1 MGKGGFV
8 TISPRHLPVAAPDS
22 SSSSGKSSFAATVP
36 VWESRYSDEEMVY
49 YVSLVEKQPL
59 VIFATEEA
67 TTMIVGV
74 LKLLHPSCACI
85 CVSPKTQRQQ
95 VSKLIRK
102 SITHSSGILVLTP
115 DTALFAQSCMP
126 QNVVCRTVVH
136 CVPIDSFDQWKKR
149 SSLLVARLEDIT
161 SNNISSFG
169 KQIIVSR
176 HSSGKSQGVATP
188 RYCVQ
193 TGCMSGLQARVAVAR
208 KLVVASS
215 EASTVWR
222 PGSEK
227 DEGGGGSD
235 GGEDRERR
243 QGLAGRLEALRSK
256 LKVLTSK
263 PLVGIVSTTP
273 APKASPSSSPSA
285 AAAPQPPGPKQGE
298 SNKALR
304 SKMLLLGMLHVPGKV
319 ELEKQAQSGR
329 SLAVTRWMDGVS
341 GKSVGADWDTF
352 RFGASCDGA
361 SRDAREAVE
370 AFRGYLSL
378 KAGRALPKRH
388 LEASVASR
396 KVLRHLCGCR
406 IVAFGWRPSAFG
418 DVETWGGK
426 FGKCCG
432 HNEVAM
438 FFTRP
443 WVPLEVL
450 NTHVCS
456 KASPAPGNEGHDGC
470 LEFLT
475 AQCRFFSRSYSIWDD
490 KFFYNISKTGTVST
504 LEKASLLSFSEGE
517 LKVLVPNLKRLTVEE
532 AESPRP
538 TRELIAYIKLLL
550 ALNNQQ
556 FSTTEPSFLRNPK
569 IAKLVVSFLL
579 AFPR

>member
-1 MGKGGFV
+1 M
-8 TISPRHLPVAAPDS
+8 
-22 SSSSGKSSFAATVP
+22 
-36 VWESRYSDEEMVY
+36 EEMAY
-49 YVSLVEKQPL
+49 YVSVVEKQPL
-59 VIFATEEA
+59 AIFASEEA
-67 TTMIVGV
+67 TAIIVGI

-85 CVSPKTQRQQ
+85 GVSLKTQRQQ
-95 VSKLIRK
+95 ASKLIRK

-126 QNVVCRTVVH
+126 PNVVCRTVVH

-149 SSLLVARLEDIT
+149 SSLLVARLEDIN

-176 HSSGKSQGVATP
+176 HSAGKGQGAVAATP
-188 RYCVQ
+188 TYNVQ
-193 TGCMSGLQARVAVAR
+193 TGCMSGLQARVSVAR
-208 KLVVASS
+208 KLVAASS

-222 PGSEK
+222 PGSEEE
-227 DEGGGGSD
+227 EGGGGSD

-243 QGLAGRLEALRSK
+243 QGLAGKLEALRAK

-263 PLVGIVSTTP
+263 PLVGIASATP
-273 APKASPSSSPSA
+273 TASPSA
-285 AAAPQPPGPKQGE
+285 APAAPKQGE

-319 ELEKQAQSGR
+319 EIEKQAQSGR

-341 GKSVGADWDTF
+341 GKSFGAEWDTL
-352 RFGASCDGA
+352 RFGASCDSA
-361 SRDAREAVE
+361 ARDVREVVE
-370 AFRGYLSL
+370 AFRGYVSL
-378 KAGRALPKRH
+378 KAGRAVPKRH

-396 KVLRHLCGCR
+396 KVLNHLCGCR
-406 IVAFGWRPSAFG
+406 VVAFGWRPSAFG
-418 DVETWGGK
+418 DVESWGGK

-443 WVPLEVL
+443 WAPLEVL

-456 KASPAPGNEGHDGC
+456 KASPAPGNEGFDGC

-490 KFFYNISKTGTVST
+490 KFFYHISKSGAVST
-504 LEKASLLSFSEGE
+504 LEKASLLSLSEGE

-532 AESPRP
+532 LENPRP
-538 TRELIAYIKLLL
+538 AKELIAYIRLLL
-550 ALNNQQ
+550 VLNKRQP
-556 FSTTEPSFLRNPK
+556 STTEPSFLGIPK

-579 AFPR
+579 VFPR